1 MAGTEKLSAKLSLP
15 GGKETALPVIVGT
28 EDEHAVD
35 IRSLRQDTGYIT
47 LDSGYM
53 NTGSTTSAITY
64 IDGEA
69 GILRY
74 RGIPIDELAEKSTFV
89 ETAYLLV
96 NGELPT
102 KEQLAAFSQ
111 KLTYHSMI
119 HEGMLHFYSG
129 FPSTTHPMAVLAAM

>member
-1 MAGTEKLSAKLSLP
+1 MADTAKLTLADGKTATLP
-15 GGKETALPVIVGT
+15 IVVGT
-28 EDEHAVD
+28 ENEHAID
-35 IRSLRQDTGYIT
+35 IKALRADTGYIT
-47 LDSGYM
+47 LDTGYM

-74 RGIPIDELAEKSTFV
+74 RGIPIDELAEKSDFV
-89 ETAYLLV
+89 EVAYLLI

-102 KEQLAAFSQ
+102 KDQREAFSR

-119 HEGMLHFYSG
+119 HEGMLHFYAG
-129 FPSTTHPMAVLAAM
+129 FPAAGHPMAV